1 MGRKKHPASQL
12 FKTVTIGGIEM
23 VRCRAC
29 DDVVAKGWK
38 AAAQHILYVCPSVL
52 TSTRLGLDR
61 NLTARGER
69 EIIRRPR
76 SRKLV
81 GVTGA
86 ATAAASPVPT
96 AGDGHAGQS
105 LVDDMEVHDASDT
118 LMLHLF
124 AVMKHA
130 HAKHLTMADPH
141 GHGAAQWHVSRST
154 PAARSQQQ

>member
-69 EIIRRPR
+69 ELIRQPR
-76 SRKLV
+76 SKRLV

-86 ATAAASPVPT
+86 ATAAASAVGT
-96 AGDGHAGQS
+96 AGVNHAEQS
-105 LVDDMEVHDASDT
+105 LVDDMEVHAT
-118 LMLHLF
+118 CGMPMLHVF
-124 AVMKHA
+124 ADMAHA
-130 HAKHLTMADPH
+130 HTKHETMANAD
-141 GHGAAQWHVSRST
+141 GHGVAQCHESRPA
-154 PAARSQQQ
+154 PAATC